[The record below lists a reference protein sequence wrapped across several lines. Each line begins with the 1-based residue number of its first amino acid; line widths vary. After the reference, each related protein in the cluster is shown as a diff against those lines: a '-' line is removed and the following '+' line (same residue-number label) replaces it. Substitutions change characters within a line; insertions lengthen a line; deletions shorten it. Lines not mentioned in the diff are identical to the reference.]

1 MVIKHE
7 DKVNVFFYDNAVI
20 SNALNIWNI
29 KIIQNYSKIVTH
41 YSLHKL
47 LITHYISLL
56 SFVLKQ
62 TVDSCFKARM

>member
-41 YSLHKL
+41 YL
-47 LITHYISLL
+47 
-56 SFVLKQ
+56 
-62 TVDSCFKARM
+62 